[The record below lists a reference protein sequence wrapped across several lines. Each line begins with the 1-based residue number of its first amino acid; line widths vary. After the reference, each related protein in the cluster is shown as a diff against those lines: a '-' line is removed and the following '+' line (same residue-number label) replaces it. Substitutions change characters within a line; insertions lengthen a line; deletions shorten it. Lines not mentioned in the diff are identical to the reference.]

1 VIESP
6 SLHPSPHCLP
16 AGRQRERGGVREID
30 GNRMKLVTAKKVLTV
45 TILLSLLLLLV
56 ILISITL
63 GSVRVPPLR
72 SIRILFQGILGLKG
86 GRSEME
92 RTIILSLRLPRA
104 ILAGLVGAGLSVSGA
119 TFQALLRNP
128 LADPYILGVSS
139 GAAVGAIIAILLGL
153 GIFSFGL
160 PLASFLGALLTILVV
175 FYFGRQD
182 GKIHPNTLLL
192 AGVIIGSFLSALIM
206 FFLSVSRKEE
216 LHTIIF
222 WLMGDFSF
230 SNGRA
235 ILIVLPYILLG
246 VFLLYFRSRPLNLIL
261 SGEENAV
268 QLGVDIERMKLVS
281 YLLASLITAASVSV
295 CGLIGFVGL
304 IIPHSVRLIFGP
316 DHRLLIPASALI
328 GASFLIASDTFARTL
343 LAPTELPVGVITA
356 AFGGP
361 FFIYLLRTR
370 KVIKTL

>member
-1 VIESP
+1 MNLITS
-6 SLHPSPHCLP
+6 
-16 AGRQRERGGVREID
+16 
-30 GNRMKLVTAKKVLTV
+30 KKVITLS
-45 TILLSLLLLLV
+45 ILLGLLFVLV
-56 ILISITL
+56 ILVSVTI
-63 GSVRVPPLR
+63 GSVKVPPLR
-72 SIRILFQGILGLKG
+72 SFRILLQSILGLKG
-86 GRSEME
+86 GGSETE

-153 GIFSFGL
+153 STSSFGL
-160 PLASFLGALLTILVV
+160 PLISFLGALLTVLIV

-206 FFLSVSRKEE
+206 FFISVSQKEE

-230 SNGRA
+230 SNARA
-235 ILIVLPYILLG
+235 ILMIFPYILLG
-246 VFLLYFRSRPLNLIL
+246 FFLLYLRSRQLNLIL

-268 QLGVDIERMKLVS
+268 QLGVDVEKLKLVS
-281 YLLASLITAASVSV
+281 YLSASLITAASVSV

-304 IIPHSVRLIFGP
+304 IIPHAVRLIFGP
-316 DHRLLIPASALI
+316 DHRLLIPASALV
-328 GASFLIASDTFARTL
+328 GASFLIASDTVARTL

-370 KVIKTL
+370 KVVRTL

>member
-1 VIESP
+1 
-6 SLHPSPHCLP
+6 
-16 AGRQRERGGVREID
+16 
-30 GNRMKLVTAKKVLTV
+30 MKIITFKKVLTIS
-45 TILLSLLLLLV
+45 ILLSLLLILV
-56 ILISITL
+56 IVVSITM
-63 GSVRVPPLR
+63 GSVKVPPFR
-72 SIRILFQGILGLKG
+72 SIRILLESILGLKG
-86 GRSEME
+86 GGSDTE

-104 ILAGLVGAGLSVSGA
+104 ILAGFVGAGLSISGA

-139 GAAVGAIIAILLGL
+139 GAAVGAIIALLLGL
-153 GIFSFGL
+153 STFSLGL

-175 FYFGRQD
+175 FYFGRQE

-206 FFLSVSRKEE
+206 FFISVSQKEE

-230 SNGRA
+230 ANPRA
-235 ILIVLPYILLG
+235 ILIIFPYILLG
-246 VFLLYFRSRPLNLIL
+246 IFLLYRRSRELNIIL
-261 SGEENAV
+261 SGEEHAV
-268 QLGVDIERMKLVS
+268 QLGVDVEKLKLVS
-281 YLLASLITAASVSV
+281 YISASLITAASVSV

-316 DHRLLIPASALI
+316 DHRLLIPSAALI
-328 GASFLIASDTFARTL
+328 GASFLIASDTFARTIL
-343 LAPTELPVGVITA
+343 SPTELPVGVITA

>member
-1 VIESP
+1 MKIITLKRVITLS
-6 SLHPSPHCLP
+6 
-16 AGRQRERGGVREID
+16 
-30 GNRMKLVTAKKVLTV
+30 
-45 TILLSLLLLLV
+45 ILLSLLLILV
-56 ILISITL
+56 ILISVTM
-63 GSVRVPPLR
+63 GSVKVPPLR
-72 SIRILFQGILGLKG
+72 SIRILFQSILGLKG
-86 GRSEME
+86 AESETE

-104 ILAGLVGAGLSVSGA
+104 ILAGFVGAGLSVSGA

-139 GAAVGAIIAILLGL
+139 GAAVGAILAILLGL
-153 GIFSFGL
+153 GTFSLGL
-160 PLASFLGALLTILVV
+160 PLASFLGAFLTILVV
-175 FYFGRQD
+175 FYFGKQD

-206 FFLSVSRKEE
+206 FFISVSQKEE

-230 SNGRA
+230 SNARA
-235 ILIVLPYILLG
+235 ILIIFPYILLG
-246 VFLLYFRSRPLNLIL
+246 GLLLYLRSRHLNLIL
-261 SGEENAV
+261 SGEESAI
-268 QLGVDIERMKLVS
+268 QLGVDVEKLKLVS
-281 YLLASLITAASVSV
+281 YLSASLITAASVSV

-328 GASFLIASDTFARTL
+328 GASFLIASDTFARTV

>member
-1 VIESP
+1 
-6 SLHPSPHCLP
+6 
-16 AGRQRERGGVREID
+16 
-30 GNRMKLVTAKKVLTV
+30 MKIITFKKVITFSIFLGLLF
-45 TILLSLLLLLV
+45 ILV
-56 ILISITL
+56 VLISITM
-63 GSVRVPPLR
+63 GSVKVPPLR
-72 SIRILFQGILGLKG
+72 SIHILFQSILGLKG
-86 GRSEME
+86 GGNETE
-92 RTIILSLRLPRA
+92 RAIILSLRLPRA
-104 ILAGLVGAGLSVSGA
+104 ILAGLVGAGLSVAGA

-139 GAAVGAIIAILLGL
+139 GAAVGAILAILLGL
-153 GIFSFGL
+153 GTFSFGL
-160 PLASFLGALLTILVV
+160 PLISFLGALLTVLVV

-206 FFLSVSRKEE
+206 FFISVSQKEE

-230 SNGRA
+230 SNARA
-235 ILIVLPYILLG
+235 ILIIFPYILLG
-246 VFLLYFRSRPLNLIL
+246 FFLLYRRSRQLNLIL

-268 QLGVDIERMKLVS
+268 QLGVDVERLKLVS
-281 YLLASLITAASVSV
+281 YLSASLITAASVSV

-304 IIPHSVRLIFGP
+304 IIPHAVRLIFGP

-328 GASFLIASDTFARTL
+328 GASFLVASDTVARTL

-370 KVIKTL
+370 KVIRIL

>member
-1 VIESP
+1 
-6 SLHPSPHCLP
+6 
-16 AGRQRERGGVREID
+16 
-30 GNRMKLVTAKKVLTV
+30 MKLITSKKVI
-45 TILLSLLLLLV
+45 ILSSLLGVLLILV
-56 ILISITL
+56 ILISVTV
-63 GSVRVPPLR
+63 GSVKVPPLR
-72 SIRILFQGILGLKG
+72 SFRILLQSILGLKG
-86 GRSEME
+86 GGSETE

-139 GAAVGAIIAILLGL
+139 GAAVGAIVAILLGL
-153 GIFSFGL
+153 GTFSFGL
-160 PLASFLGALLTILVV
+160 PLISFLGALLTVLTV

-182 GKIHPNTLLL
+182 GRIHPNTLLL

-206 FFLSVSRKEE
+206 FFISVSQREE

-230 SNGRA
+230 SNARA
-235 ILIVLPYILLG
+235 ILVIFPYILLG
-246 VFLLYFRSRPLNLIL
+246 FFLLYLRSRHLNLIL

-268 QLGVDIERMKLVS
+268 QLGVDVEKLKLVS
-281 YLLASLITAASVSV
+281 YLSASLITAASVSV

-304 IIPHSVRLIFGP
+304 IIPHAVRLIFGP
-316 DHRLLIPASALI
+316 DHRVLIPASALV
-328 GASFLIASDTFARTL
+328 GASFLIASDTVARTL

-370 KVIKTL
+370 KAVRTL

>member
-1 VIESP
+1 MKIITLKRVITLS
-6 SLHPSPHCLP
+6 
-16 AGRQRERGGVREID
+16 
-30 GNRMKLVTAKKVLTV
+30 
-45 TILLSLLLLLV
+45 ILLSLLLILV
-56 ILISITL
+56 ILISVTM
-63 GSVRVPPLR
+63 GSVKVPPLR
-72 SIRILFQGILGLKG
+72 SIRILFQSLLGLKG
-86 GRSEME
+86 TESETE

-104 ILAGLVGAGLSVSGA
+104 ILAGFVGAGLSVSGA

-139 GAAVGAIIAILLGL
+139 GAAVGAILAILLGL
-153 GIFSFGL
+153 GTFSLGL
-160 PLASFLGALLTILVV
+160 PLASFLGAFLTILVV
-175 FYFGRQD
+175 FYFGKQD

-206 FFLSVSRKEE
+206 FFISVSQKEE

-230 SNGRA
+230 SNARA
-235 ILIVLPYILLG
+235 ILIIFPYILLG
-246 VFLLYFRSRPLNLIL
+246 GLLLYLRSRHLNLIL
-261 SGEENAV
+261 SGEESAI
-268 QLGVDIERMKLVS
+268 QLGVNVEKLKLVS
-281 YLLASLITAASVSV
+281 YLSASLITAASVSV

>member
-1 VIESP
+1 
-6 SLHPSPHCLP
+6 
-16 AGRQRERGGVREID
+16 
-30 GNRMKLVTAKKVLTV
+30 MKIITFKKVLTIS
-45 TILLSLLLLLV
+45 ILLSLLVILV
-56 ILISITL
+56 ILVSITM
-63 GSVRVPPLR
+63 GSVKVPPFR
-72 SIRILFQGILGLKG
+72 SVRILFQSILDLKG
-86 GRSEME
+86 VGSETE
-92 RTIILSLRLPRA
+92 RTIIVSLRLPRA
-104 ILAGLVGAGLSVSGA
+104 ILAGLVGAGLSISGA

-153 GIFSFGL
+153 STFSLSL
-160 PLASFLGALLTILVV
+160 PFASFLGALLTILGV
-175 FYFGRQD
+175 FYFGRQE

-206 FFLSVSRKEE
+206 FFISVSQREE

-230 SNGRA
+230 SNARS
-235 ILIVLPYILLG
+235 IFIIFPYILLG
-246 VFLLYFRSRPLNLIL
+246 VFLLHLRSRQLNLIL
-261 SGEENAV
+261 SGEEHAV
-268 QLGVDIERMKLVS
+268 QLGVDVERLKLVS
-281 YLLASLITAASVSV
+281 YLCASLITAASVSV

-304 IIPHSVRLIFGP
+304 IVPHSVRLIFGP
-316 DHRLLIPASALI
+316 DHRLLIPSAALV
-328 GASFLIASDTFARTL
+328 GASFLIASDTLARTIL
-343 LAPTELPVGVITA
+343 SPTELPVGVITA

>member
-1 VIESP
+1 MKILTLRKVI
-6 SLHPSPHCLP
+6 
-16 AGRQRERGGVREID
+16 
-30 GNRMKLVTAKKVLTV
+30 
-45 TILLSLLLLLV
+45 TISVLLSLLLILV
-56 ILISITL
+56 ILVSITM
-63 GSVRVPPLR
+63 GSVKVPPFR
-72 SIRILFQGILGLKG
+72 SIRILFQAILGLKG
-86 GRSEME
+86 TGSETE

-104 ILAGLVGAGLSVSGA
+104 VLAGFVGAGLSVAGA

-153 GIFSFGL
+153 GTFSFGL

-175 FYFGRQD
+175 FYFGRQE

-206 FFLSVSRKEE
+206 FFISVSQKEE

-230 SNGRA
+230 SNARA
-235 ILIVLPYILLG
+235 ILIIFPYILLG
-246 VFLLYFRSRPLNLIL
+246 FFLLYVRSRHLNLIL

-268 QLGVDIERMKLVS
+268 QLGVDVERLKLVS
-281 YLLASLITAASVSV
+281 YLSASLITAASVSV

-316 DHRLLIPASALI
+316 DHRLLIPASAFI

>member
-1 VIESP
+1 
-6 SLHPSPHCLP
+6 
-16 AGRQRERGGVREID
+16 
-30 GNRMKLVTAKKVLTV
+30 MKLITRKRVAVISLF
-45 TILLSLLLLLV
+45 LSLLLILV
-56 ILISITL
+56 ILLSVTM
-63 GSVRVPPLR
+63 GSVKIQPLR
-72 SIRILFQGILGLKG
+72 SIRILLQSVLGLTEAG
-86 GRSEME
+86 NETE

-104 ILAGLVGAGLSVSGA
+104 VLAGFVGAGLSVSGA

-153 GIFSFGL
+153 GTFSFGL
-160 PLASFLGALLTILVV
+160 PLASFLGALLTILAV

-192 AGVIIGSFLSALIM
+192 AGVITGSFLSALIM
-206 FFLSVSRKEE
+206 FFISVSQREE

-230 SNGRA
+230 SSPRA
-235 ILIVLPYILLG
+235 ILIISPYILLG
-246 VFLLYFRSRPLNLIL
+246 VFLLYLRSRHLNLIL

-268 QLGVDIERMKLVS
+268 QLGVDVEKLKLIS
-281 YLLASLITAASVSV
+281 YLSASLITAASVSV

-316 DHRLLIPASALI
+316 DHRLLIPSAALL

-343 LAPTELPVGVITA
+343 LAPVELPVGVITA

-370 KVIKTL
+370 KAIKTL

>member
-1 VIESP
+1 
-6 SLHPSPHCLP
+6 
-16 AGRQRERGGVREID
+16 
-30 GNRMKLVTAKKVLTV
+30 MKIITFKKVLTV
-45 TILLSLLLLLV
+45 SIFLSVLLILV
-56 ILISITL
+56 IIISITM
-63 GSVRVPPLR
+63 GSAKVPPLR
-72 SIRILFQGILGLKG
+72 SIRILFESLLGLKG
-86 GRSEME
+86 AGNETE

-104 ILAGLVGAGLSVSGA
+104 ILAGMVGAGLSVSGA

-139 GAAVGAIIAILLGL
+139 GAAVGAILVILLGL
-153 GIFSFGL
+153 GTHSLGL
-160 PLASFLGALLTILVV
+160 PLASFLGALLTVLVV

-182 GKIHPNTLLL
+182 RKIHPHTLLL

-206 FFLSVSRKEE
+206 FFISVSQKEE

-230 SNGRA
+230 SNARA
-235 ILIVLPYILLG
+235 IFIIFPYIFLG
-246 VFLLYFRSRPLNLIL
+246 IFLLYFRSRQLNLIL

-268 QLGVDIERMKLVS
+268 QLGVDVERLKLIS
-281 YLLASLITAASVSV
+281 YLSASLLTAASVSV

-304 IIPHSVRLIFGP
+304 IIPHSVRLVFGP
-316 DHRLLIPASALI
+316 DHRLLIPASAFI
-328 GASFLIASDTFARTL
+328 GASFLIASDTVARTL

-356 AFGGP
+356 VFGGP

>member
-1 VIESP
+1 MKVITP
-6 SLHPSPHCLP
+6 
-16 AGRQRERGGVREID
+16 
-30 GNRMKLVTAKKVLTV
+30 KKVLTISILLGLLLILV
-45 TILLSLLLLLV
+45 ILLS
-56 ILISITL
+56 ITM
-63 GSVRVPPLR
+63 GSVKIPPLR
-72 SIRILFQGILGLKG
+72 SIRILFQSVLGLTG
-86 GRSEME
+86 AGNETE

-104 ILAGLVGAGLSVSGA
+104 ILAGFVGAGLSVSGA

-139 GAAVGAIIAILLGL
+139 GAAVGAILAILLGL
-153 GIFSFGL
+153 GTFSFGL
-160 PLASFLGALLTILVV
+160 PLASFLGALFTILAV

-192 AGVIIGSFLSALIM
+192 AGVITGSFLSALIM
-206 FFLSVSRKEE
+206 FFISVSQREE

-230 SNGRA
+230 SSPRA
-235 ILIVLPYILLG
+235 ILIVFPYVLLG
-246 VFLLYFRSRPLNLIL
+246 VFFLYLRARHLNLIL

-268 QLGVDIERMKLVS
+268 QLGVDVEKLKLIS
-281 YLLASLITAASVSV
+281 YLSASLITAASVSV

-316 DHRLLIPASALI
+316 DHRLLIPSAALL

-343 LAPTELPVGVITA
+343 LAPVELPVGVITA

-370 KVIKTL
+370 KAIKTL

>member
-1 VIESP
+1 
-6 SLHPSPHCLP
+6 
-16 AGRQRERGGVREID
+16 
-30 GNRMKLVTAKKVLTV
+30 MKIVTLKKVLIVST
-45 TILLSLLLLLV
+45 LLSLLLIFIILLSV
-56 ILISITL
+56 TM
-63 GSVRVPPLR
+63 GSVKVPALR
-72 SIRILFQGILGLKG
+72 SIRILFQSILGLKATG
-86 GRSEME
+86 NETE
-92 RTIILSLRLPRA
+92 RVIILSLRFPRA

-119 TFQALLRNP
+119 TLQALLRNP

-139 GAAVGAIIAILLGL
+139 GAAVGAIVAILMGL
-153 GIFSFGL
+153 STHSFGL
-160 PLASFLGALLTILVV
+160 PLASFVGAILTVIVV

-206 FFLSVSRKEE
+206 FFISVSQKEE

-230 SNGRA
+230 SNVRA
-235 ILIVLPYILLG
+235 ILIILPYILLG
-246 VFLLYFRSRPLNLIL
+246 ILVLYLRSRQLNLIL

-268 QLGVDIERMKLVS
+268 QLGVDVERLKVLS
-281 YLLASLITAASVSV
+281 YLFASLITAASVSV

-304 IIPHSVRLIFGP
+304 IIPHSVRLVFGP
-316 DHRLLIPASALI
+316 DHRLLIPSSALV

-370 KVIKTL
+370 KVVRTL

>member
-1 VIESP
+1 
-6 SLHPSPHCLP
+6 
-16 AGRQRERGGVREID
+16 
-30 GNRMKLVTAKKVLTV
+30 MKLITRKKVATV
-45 TILLSLLLLLV
+45 SILLSLLLILI

-63 GSVRVPPLR
+63 GSVKVSFLR
-72 SIRILFQGILGLKG
+72 SVRILFLSLLGMKG
-86 GRSEME
+86 AGSDTE

-104 ILAGLVGAGLSVSGA
+104 ILAGFVGAGLSVSGA

-139 GAAVGAIIAILLGL
+139 GAAVGAMIAILLGL
-153 GIFSFGL
+153 GTFSLGL
-160 PLASFLGALLTILVV
+160 PLASFLGALLSILVV

-182 GKIHPNTLLL
+182 GKIHPHTLLL
-192 AGVIIGSFLSALIM
+192 TGVIMGSFLSALIM
-206 FFLSVSRKEE
+206 FFISVSRREE
-216 LHTIIF
+216 LHTILF

-230 SNGRA
+230 SNARI
-235 ILIVLPYILLG
+235 ILIISPYILLG
-246 VFLLYFRSRPLNLIL
+246 VVLLYPRSRHLNLIL

-268 QLGVDIERMKLVS
+268 QLGVDVEKLKLIS
-281 YLLASLITAASVSV
+281 YLLASLITAASVSA

-304 IIPHSVRLIFGP
+304 IIPHSVRLMFGP
-316 DHRLLIPASALI
+316 DHRLLIPSAALL

-343 LAPTELPVGVITA
+343 LAPVELPVGVITA

-370 KVIKTL
+370 KAIRPL

>member
-1 VIESP
+1 
-6 SLHPSPHCLP
+6 
-16 AGRQRERGGVREID
+16 
-30 GNRMKLVTAKKVLTV
+30 M
-45 TILLSLLLLLV
+45 
-56 ILISITL
+56 
-63 GSVRVPPLR
+63 
-72 SIRILFQGILGLKG
+72 
-86 GRSEME
+86 
-92 RTIILSLRLPRA
+92 
-104 ILAGLVGAGLSVSGA
+104 GAGLSVSGA

-139 GAAVGAIIAILLGL
+139 GAAVGAILAILLGL
-153 GIFSFGL
+153 GTFSLGL

-175 FYFGRQD
+175 FYFGKQD

-206 FFLSVSRKEE
+206 FFISVSQKEE

-230 SNGRA
+230 SNARA
-235 ILIVLPYILLG
+235 ILIIFPYILLG
-246 VFLLYFRSRPLNLIL
+246 GLLLYLRSRHLNLIL
-261 SGEENAV
+261 SGEESAV
-268 QLGVDIERMKLVS
+268 QLGVNVEKLKLIS
-281 YLLASLITAASVSV
+281 YLSASLITAASVSV